1 MGNAWSSRRK
11 NDLRLLLRRRFRCE
25 VVRIATDPR
34 YADTLLD
41 LRLDQLFSALGV
53 TLALDVGAQV
63 GDYAALLRRN
73 GFQRRIISFEP
84 VAANYDAL
92 CRRAQDDPLWQC
104 VNVALGSEDAE
115 ADINVTNWTVFS
127 SFHSPNAYARGEW
140 GEDAEVDHVE
150 RVAVRRLDHVLPES
164 AGTDRLPPTFLK
176 WTRRVGLSRSWRE
189 PLAS

>member
-115 ADINVTNWTVFS
+115 
-127 SFHSPNAYARGEW
+127 
-140 GEDAEVDHVE
+140 DAEVDHVE